1 MLSLKSGYPFGVI
14 NKKVIYVNDEED
26 DTENLSKIIDIGNK
40 HKFELA
46 IPEKS
51 FRMAIFAPSGAGK
64 STFCAT
70 VITNYKIK
78 HKKNKVY
85 MISPTKDDEAYDS
98 VKKNI
103 EYIKIDDSLLS
114 DPLNFTEF
122 NDCLIVF
129 DDTEVLST
137 NQQLNSA
144 LEMFRNQ
151 ILENGRKR
159 NISCIVINHVG
170 QNGLQTKKVINECDL
185 VVLFPK
191 SNFSS
196 VSRLTKQYYGFSKN
210 ELEYIRAIRSRW
222 IVIKRTYPQAILSE
236 HALKIV

>member
-1 MLSLKSGYPFGVI
+1 MLSLKSGYPFGVV
-14 NKKVIYVNDEED
+14 NKKIIYVNDEED
-26 DTENLSKIIDIGNK
+26 NDSENLSKIIDIGTK

-46 IPEKS
+46 IPQES

-98 VKKNI
+98 VKNI
-103 EYIKIDDSLLS
+103 EYIKIDDSILS
-114 DPLNFTEF
+114 DKLSFTEF
-122 NDCLIVF
+122 QDCLIVF
-129 DDTEVLST
+129 DDSELLS
-137 NQQLNSA
+137 NSKPINSA
-144 LEMFRNQ
+144 IEIFRNQ

-159 NISCIVINHVG
+159 DISAIIINHVA
-170 QNGLQTKKVINECDL
+170 QNGFQTKKVLNECNIVIL
-185 VVLFPK
+185 YPK
-191 SNFSS
+191 SNFSL
-196 VSRLTKQYYGFSKN
+196 VSRLTKQYYGFGKE
-210 ELEYIRAIRSRW
+210 ELDYIRSVRSRW
-222 IVIKRTYPQAILSE
+222 IAVKRSYPQSILSE